1 MPSQTFFYETSHANF
16 GLFFDENTEIDDA
29 NIFIAD
35 LKERAEQLD
44 SSDKTIYR
52 VVAQATSEGDG
63 VQIFVAPYYRYY
75 EIAELLL
82 DEFKHNTKAY
92 ITDKK
97 LVKRLVKKKSFIE
110 DLRKI
115 TRDHVDN
122 KKKAIELTV
131 ALLKRYFDKDH
142 TRLDAEVE
150 KIAKEYQM
158 GVVKHKEY
166 YAGLAHT
173 WLEYP
178 NESNAA
184 IS

>member
-16 GLFFDENTEIDDA
+16 GLIFDEHLDSDEA
-29 NIFIAD
+29 NILFAE
-35 LKERAEQLD
+35 LKERAELLD

-52 VVAQATSEGDG
+52 VVAQPTSTGNG

-82 DEFKHNTKAY
+82 DEFKHNSKAY

-97 LVKRLVKKKSFIE
+97 LVKRLVKKKCFLE
-110 DLRKI
+110 ALRKI
-115 TRDHVDN
+115 TRDHIAN
-122 KKKAIELTV
+122 KAKALELTV
-131 ALLKRYFDKDH
+131 ALLKNYYQKEH

-150 KIAKEYQM
+150 KIAKEYRM
-158 GVVKHKEY
+158 GVVKYQEY
-166 YAGLAHT
+166 YRGLAHT

-178 NESNAA
+178 ESNTT
-184 IS
+184 S

>member
-1 MPSQTFFYETSHANF
+1 MPSQKFFYETPHSNF
-16 GLFFDENTEIDDA
+16 GLIFDEHLDSDDA
-29 NIFIAD
+29 NILFAE
-35 LKERAEQLD
+35 LKERAELLD

-52 VVAQATSEGDG
+52 VIAQPTSDGDG

-82 DEFKHNTKAY
+82 DEFQHNSKAY

-97 LVKRLVKKKSFIE
+97 LVKRLVKKKSFLE
-110 DLRKI
+110 ALRKI
-115 TRDHVDN
+115 TRDHIAH
-122 KKKAIELTV
+122 KTTAINLTV
-131 ALLKRYFDKDH
+131 ALLMNYYQKEH

-150 KIAKEYQM
+150 KIAKEYRM
-158 GVVKHKEY
+158 GVVKYQEY
-166 YAGLAHT
+166 YIGLADT

-178 NESNAA
+178 NEKT